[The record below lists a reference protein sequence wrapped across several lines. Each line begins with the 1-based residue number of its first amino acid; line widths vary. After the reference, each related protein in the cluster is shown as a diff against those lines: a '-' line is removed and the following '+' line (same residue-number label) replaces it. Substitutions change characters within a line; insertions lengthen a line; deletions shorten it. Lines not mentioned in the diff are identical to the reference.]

1 MDIIPQIIINSL
13 VSGSLYALIA
23 LGLTLT
29 FGAVRF
35 FNFAHGSFA
44 VLGAYIVFVL
54 TKRAHFDDAL
64 AIVISLIA
72 TGVVGAVLQ
81 KLVFG
86 PLRKKKST
94 NLVMMIASLGVLTC
108 FQAIF
113 ALVFGTQFQTLGDPY
128 QPVAV
133 YQIGTAHITQYQ
145 IFALVAS
152 VIVTVALVLFM
163 NKTLMGKAIKAL
175 SDDEEVARI
184 VGIDTTRL
192 VSVVFF
198 ISAFIAAIA
207 GIAGG
212 YDIGVDPSLGL
223 GLFLKGVIS
232 TIVGGFGS
240 VSGALFG
247 AYLLGFVENFGI
259 WQISSEWKDAIAF
272 SLLIIFLLFRPQGI
286 IKK

>member
-44 VLGAYIVFVL
+44 VLGAYLVFAL
-54 TKRAHFDDAL
+54 TKRANIDDTV
-64 AIVISLIA
+64 AIIIALIA
-72 TGVVGAVLQ
+72 TGGIGVLIQ
-81 KLVFG
+81 KTVFG

-108 FQAIF
+108 FQAVF
-113 ALVFGTQFQTLGDPY
+113 ALVFSTQFQTLGDPY

-145 IFALVAS
+145 IFALAAS
-152 VIVTVALVLFM
+152 VLVTVALVLFM

-184 VGIDTTRL
+184 VGINTTRL